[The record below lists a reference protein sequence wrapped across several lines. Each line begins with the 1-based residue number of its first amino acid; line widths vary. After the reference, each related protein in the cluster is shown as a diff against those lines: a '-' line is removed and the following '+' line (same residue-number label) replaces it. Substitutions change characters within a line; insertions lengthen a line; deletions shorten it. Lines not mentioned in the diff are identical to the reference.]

1 MSISLTT
8 AAAARVQQFQQQNSA
23 ALGLRF
29 GVKKNGCS
37 GFAYVV
43 DVADAHHADDVV
55 FESQGVKVYVDSASL
70 SVVQGTEIDYQ
81 RQGLNSTF
89 VFANPN
95 VTGACGCGESFS
107 IEREAI

>member
-1 MSISLTT
+1 MSISLTS
-8 AAAARVQQFQQQNSA
+8 AAAARVQQFQQQNA
-23 ALGLRF
+23 AAIGLRF
-29 GVKKNGCS
+29 GVKKTGCS

-43 DVADAHHADDVV
+43 DVTETQMSDDLV
-55 FESQGVKVYVDSASL
+55 FESQGVKVFVDPASL
-70 SVVQGTEIDYQ
+70 AVVQGTEIDYQ